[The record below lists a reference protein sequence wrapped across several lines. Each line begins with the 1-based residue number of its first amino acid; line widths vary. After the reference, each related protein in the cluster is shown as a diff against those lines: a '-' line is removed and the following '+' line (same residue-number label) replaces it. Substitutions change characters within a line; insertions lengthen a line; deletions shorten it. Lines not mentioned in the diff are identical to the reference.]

1 MSGQHRRFALF
12 VGPGLVAL
20 PTLYLLMSNWSVS
33 GPNGNEAGIEADGLA
48 GAIGFWPL
56 FATLIVCSLV
66 MTGALVAEIRVR
78 HRTERRPPRDE
89 YERYRP

>member
-1 MSGQHRRFALF
+1 MSGQHWRFGIF
-12 VGPGLVAL
+12 VGAGLLAL

-33 GPNGNEAGIEADGLA
+33 GPNGNESGIEADGLA

-56 FATLIVCSLV
+56 FVTLIVCSLA
-66 MTGALVAEIRVR
+66 MTGALVAEVRVR
-78 HRTERRPPRDE
+78 HRTERPRPRDE

>member
-1 MSGQHRRFALF
+1 MSGLHWRFALF

-20 PTLYLLMSNWSVS
+20 PTLYLLMSNWSLGS
-33 GPNGNEAGIEADGLA
+33 GPNDPAVATGGLA

-66 MTGALVAEIRVR
+66 MTGALVAEVRVR
-78 HRTERRPPRDE
+78 HRTERRRPRDE